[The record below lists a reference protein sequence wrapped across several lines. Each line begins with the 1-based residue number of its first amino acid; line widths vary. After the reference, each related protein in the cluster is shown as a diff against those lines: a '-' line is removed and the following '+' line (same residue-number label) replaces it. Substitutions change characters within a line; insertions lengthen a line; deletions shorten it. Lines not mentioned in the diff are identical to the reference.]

1 MNANKWVLEKEWSTI
16 DDSKI
21 KRIFDFFL
29 SLVGIFAFTFL
40 FPFFLVIP
48 VAIIIEDGF
57 PIFFSLDKVGKNG
70 KLFRMYKFRSMV
82 KDAERNGVVWVD
94 KNPSKLTKVGR
105 FLRATAMDEL
115 PQLFSI
121 LKGDMSF
128 VGPRPYRVSFEE
140 QFSKEIE
147 NYSLRHLVRPGLTGL
162 AQVYGKKY
170 MSPRQRLRFDL
181 LYIKKRSF
189 CMDLKLILI
198 SGWNTLR
205 RRWESRDRK
214 IKRVKIGKWRI
225 I

>member
-1 MNANKWVLEKEWSTI
+1 MSANTWMLEKQVVKVVN
-16 DDSKI
+16 DSKI
-21 KRIFDFFL
+21 KRTFDFLL
-29 SLVGIFAFTFL
+29 SLIGILIFSPLFL
-40 FPFFLVIP
+40 ITS
-48 VAIIIEDGF
+48 VAILIEDGF
-57 PIFFSLDKVGKNG
+57 PIFFTLNKVGKDH
-70 KLFRMYKFRSMV
+70 KIFKMYKFRSMV
-82 KDAERNGVVWVD
+82 KDAEKNGVVWVN
-94 KNPSKLTKVGR
+94 KNPSKVTKVGR

-170 MSPRQRLRFDL
+170 MSPKQRLRFDL

-205 RRWESRDRK
+205 RRWESQDRK
-214 IKRVKIGKWRI
+214 MKRIKIGKWRI
-225 I
+225 T

>member
-1 MNANKWVLEKEWSTI
+1 MNTNMNANKWVLEKEWSTI

-40 FPFFLVIP
+40 FPFFLLIP

-128 VGPRPYRVSFEE
+128 VGPRPYRVSFED

-189 CMDLKLILI
+189 CMDLKLIFNLWMEH
-198 SGWNTLR
+198 SAPPLG
-205 RRWESRDRK
+205 
-214 IKRVKIGKWRI
+214 V
-225 I
+225 